1 VFDRPFCKASLGAFN
16 AIYFIPLQSYS
27 NVLFGAVL
35 VAALSAFVAS
45 QSINVVVVGDLTRTQ
60 HRVSGRV
67 YALNESMLIL
77 DEFTFD
83 GLGAGVYLNVA
94 TQGNSRRQWVQSRTI
109 IDYPSSF
116 DARPIERPYLG
127 VSCVSFPKFAKCLK
141 RFAKMY
147 NNFNIFFRS
156 ACLSS
161 CLVTSWSP
169 TSNG

>member
-1 VFDRPFCKASLGAFN
+1 M
-16 AIYFIPLQSYS
+16 SYS

-35 VAALSAFVAS
+35 VAALSALVAS

-127 VSCVSFPKFAKCLK
+127 ERLFIQLPSNILVSDIKWLTVWCEVFGISFGEVQFPNLK
-141 RFAKMY
+141 G
-147 NNFNIFFRS
+147 S
-156 ACLSS
+156 L
-161 CLVTSWSP
+161 
-169 TSNG
+169 